1 MSTVPIVQ
9 KYGGTSVGTVELI
22 ERVAQRVVRTVKE
35 TGHPVVVTVSA
46 MGKTTDELVSLA
58 RQITDRPAG
67 RELDMLMAT
76 GEQVS
81 IALLAM
87 ALHELGQPAISLTG
101 PQVGIRTDDAHTSA
115 RITSVD
121 AARLQKLL
129 SEGKVAVVAGFQGLS
144 ESGELVTLGR
154 GGSDL
159 TAVALAGALGAE
171 RCEIC
176 TDVDGVYSGD
186 PRYIPDARKLDHI
199 CYDEMLELASVGAKV
214 LHSRSVEFAKRYGV
228 QIVVRSS
235 FGDDA
240 GTLVS
245 EEVSE
250 MEDVL
255 VRGVALNP
263 DEARVNVDDLPDI
276 PGVAARLF
284 ETIAN
289 EQIGVDMIVQSAGHA
304 DHAGKNSISFTVNRN
319 QLQAV
324 VDIVKRVV
332 DELGSGSISYDDSIA
347 KVSVVGVGMISH
359 SGVAA
364 TMFKALADSNINI
377 QMISTSEIK
386 ISCIVNRE
394 QGKEATRAIH
404 SAFGLDK
411 E

>member
-22 ERVAQRVVRTVKE
+22 KRVAQRVVRTVKE

-46 MGKTTDELVSLA
+46 MGKTTDQLVA
-58 RQITDRPAG
+58 MADDITDRPAG

-76 GEQVS
+76 GEQVT
-81 IALLAM
+81 IALLTM

-101 PQVGIRTDDAHTSA
+101 PQVGIRTDDSHTSA
-115 RITSVD
+115 RITSID
-121 AARLQKLL
+121 ADRLKRLL
-129 SEGKVAVVAGFQGLS
+129 AEGKVVVVAGFQGLS
-144 ESGELVTLGR
+144 ESGELATLGR

-159 TAVALAGALGAE
+159 TAVALAGALGAD

-186 PRYIPDARKLDHI
+186 PRCIPKARKLDHI
-199 CYDEMLELASVGAKV
+199 SFDEMLELASVGAKV
-214 LHSRSVEFAKRYGV
+214 LHSRSVEFAKKYGV
-228 QIVVRSS
+228 HIVVRSS
-235 FGDDA
+235 FGDEE

-245 EEVSE
+245 EEVGE
-250 MEDVL
+250 MEGIL
-255 VRGVALNP
+255 VRGVALNA
-263 DEARVNVDDLPDI
+263 DEARVNVEGLTDV
-276 PGVAARLF
+276 PGTAARLF

-289 EQIGVDMIVQSAGHA
+289 ERINVDMIVQSAAH
-304 DHAGKNSISFTVNRN
+304 DGKNNISFTVDRKHV
-319 QLQAV
+319 QAV
-324 VDIVKRVV
+324 VEIVER
-332 DELGSGSISYDDSIA
+332 EMAGLGSGSVSHDDGIV

-364 TMFKALADSNINI
+364 TMFKALADAKINI

-386 ISCIVNRE
+386 ISCVVDRE
-394 QGKEATRAIH
+394 NGEEAARVLH

>member
-1 MSTVPIVQ
+1 MSAVPIVQ

-22 ERVAQRVVRTVKE
+22 KRVAQRVVRTVKE
-35 TGHPVVVTVSA
+35 TGQPVVVTVSA
-46 MGKTTDELVSLA
+46 MGKRTDELVSLA
-58 RQITDRPAG
+58 KQITDRPAG

-81 IALLAM
+81 IALLTM

-115 RITSVD
+115 RIMSVD
-121 AARLQKLL
+121 AAGLQQFL
-129 SEGKVAVVAGFQGLS
+129 SEGKVVVVAGFQGLS

-159 TAVALAGALGAE
+159 TAVALAGALGAD

-199 CYDEMLELASVGAKV
+199 CYDEMLELASMGAKV
-214 LHSRSVEFAKRYGV
+214 LHSRSVEFAKKYGV

-250 MEDVL
+250 MEGVL
-255 VRGVALNP
+255 IRGVAMNP

-276 PGVAARLF
+276 PGVAARVF
-284 ETIAN
+284 EAIAN
-289 EQIGVDMIVQSAGHA
+289 EQINVDMIVQSAGHG
-304 DHAGKNSISFTVNRN
+304 GKNSISFTVDRN

-324 VDIVKRVV
+324 VDTVKRVV
-332 DELGSGSISYDDSIA
+332 DELGSGSISYDDSIS
-347 KVSVVGVGMISH
+347 KVSVVGVGMSSH

-364 TMFKALADSNINI
+364 TMFKALADSKINI

-386 ISCIVNRE
+386 ISCIVDRE
-394 QGKEATRAIH
+394 QGKEATRMLH

>member
-9 KYGGTSVGTVELI
+9 KYGGTSVGTVDLI
-22 ERVAQRVVRTVKE
+22 KRVAQRVVRTVKE

-46 MGKTTDELVSLA
+46 MGKTTDQLVALA
-58 RQITDRPAG
+58 DDITDRPAG

-76 GEQVS
+76 GEQVT
-81 IALLAM
+81 IALLTM

-115 RITSVD
+115 RITSIDVD
-121 AARLQKLL
+121 RLNQLL
-129 SEGKVAVVAGFQGLS
+129 SEGKVVVVAGFQGLS

-159 TAVALAGALGAE
+159 TAVALAAGLGAD

-186 PRYIPDARKLDHI
+186 PRYIPNARKLDHI
-199 CYDEMLELASVGAKV
+199 SFDEMLELASVGAKV
-214 LHSRSVEFAKRYGV
+214 LHSRSVEFAKKHGV

-235 FGDDA
+235 FGDKQ

-245 EEVSE
+245 EEVGE
-250 MEDVL
+250 MEGIL
-255 VRGVALNP
+255 VRGVALNA
-263 DEARVNVDDLPDI
+263 DEARVNVEGLPDV
-276 PGVAARLF
+276 PGTAARLF
-284 ETIAN
+284 ESIAN
-289 EQIGVDMIVQSAGHA
+289 ERINVDMIVQSTGH
-304 DHAGKNSISFTVNRN
+304 GGENSISFTVDRN

-324 VDIVKRVV
+324 LEIVERVARGF
-332 DELGSGSISYDDSIA
+332 GSASISYDDGIA

-364 TMFKALADSNINI
+364 TMFKALADLKINI

-386 ISCIVNRE
+386 ISCIVKRE
-394 QGKEATRAIH
+394 QGEEAARVLH

-411 E
+411 K

>member
-1 MSTVPIVQ
+1 VSAVPIVQ

-22 ERVAQRVVRTVKE
+22 KRVAQRVVRTVKE

-46 MGKTTDELVSLA
+46 MGKTTDQLVSLA
-58 RQITDRPAG
+58 GEITDRPAA

-76 GEQVS
+76 GEQVT
-81 IALLAM
+81 IALLTM

-101 PQVGIRTDDAHTSA
+101 PQVGIRTDDTHTNA

-121 AARLQKLL
+121 AARLHKLL

-154 GGSDL
+154 GGSDT
-159 TAVALAGALGAE
+159 TAVAVAAALDAG

-186 PRYIPDARKLDHI
+186 PRYIPNARKLDDI
-199 CYDEMLELASVGAKV
+199 CFDEMLELASVGAKV
-214 LHSRSVEFAKRYGV
+214 LHSRSVEFAKKHGV

-245 EEVSE
+245 EEVNE
-250 MEDVL
+250 MEGIL
-255 VRGVALNP
+255 VRGVALNA
-263 DEARVNVDDLPDI
+263 DEAKVNVDDLPDV

-284 ETIAN
+284 ESLAN
-289 EQIGVDMIVQSAGHA
+289 ERINIDMIVQSAGHG
-304 DHAGKNSISFTVNRN
+304 GKNSISFTVDRN
-319 QLQAV
+319 QLQAAVEV
-324 VDIVKRVV
+324 VERGVI
-332 DELGSGSISYDDSIA
+332 ELGSGSVSYDDDIA
-347 KVSVVGVGMISH
+347 KVSVVGVGMSSH

-364 TMFKALADSNINI
+364 TMFKALADSKINI
-377 QMISTSEIK
+377 EMISTSEIK
-386 ISCIVNRE
+386 ISCIVKRE
-394 QGKEATRAIH
+394 QGKEAARMLH